1 MKSSEFDSR
10 ILPMFCRQSSSGILL
25 IPRQIYYEWSR
36 YLIPEK
42 EYLNGR
48 GAELFLL
55 PPFASVDRAE
65 EFCSLFFDLFFQY
78 ELRKCTSD
86 PLYWPVNRTYEMF
99 LQWFEV
105 KITGQVSALQQ
116 G

>member
-1 MKSSEFDSR
+1 MKSFEFDSR
-10 ILPMFCRQSSSGILL
+10 ILPMFCSENSSGILL
-25 IPRQIYYEWSR
+25 MPQRIYYEWSR
-36 YLIPEK
+36 YLIPEA

-65 EFCSLFFDLFFQY
+65 EFCTLFFDLFFQH
-78 ELRKCTSD
+78 ELRKFSPD
-86 PLYWPVNRTYEMF
+86 PAYWPVNRTYEMF

-105 KITGQVSALQQ
+105 RIAGQVSILK
-116 G
+116 